1 MLHNDQDK
9 TQADLTDSNAQDAE
23 TKAPAGLDGKSLDAI
38 FGVKL
43 DVRVVLGRSRMPISE
58 LLNLTKGSVIELD
71 RRVGEPVDIMINDRM
86 VARGDLVRVQGDSLG
101 VALREIVKD
110 ISQKSDVPPFAA
122 PVCTARDVWSGL
134 GFGWCRR
141 VRIDWMGARGRPW
154 QHGAG
159 PLFGFR

>member
-86 VARGDLVRVQGDSLG
+86 VARGDLVRMQGDSLG

-110 ISQKSDVPPFAA
+110 FVSEI
-122 PVCTARDVWSGL
+122 
-134 GFGWCRR
+134 
-141 VRIDWMGARGRPW
+141 
-154 QHGAG
+154 
-159 PLFGFR
+159 

>member
-101 VALREIVKD
+101 VALREILKD
-110 ISQKSDVPPFAA
+110 FVSEI
-122 PVCTARDVWSGL
+122 
-134 GFGWCRR
+134 
-141 VRIDWMGARGRPW
+141 
-154 QHGAG
+154 
-159 PLFGFR
+159 

>member
-9 TQADLTDSNAQDAE
+9 TQADLTESNAQDAE

-110 ISQKSDVPPFAA
+110 FVSD
-122 PVCTARDVWSGL
+122 
-134 GFGWCRR
+134 
-141 VRIDWMGARGRPW
+141 I
-154 QHGAG
+154 
-159 PLFGFR
+159 

>member
-9 TQADLTDSNAQDAE
+9 TQADLTESNAQDAE

-110 ISQKSDVPPFAA
+110 FVSEI
-122 PVCTARDVWSGL
+122 
-134 GFGWCRR
+134 
-141 VRIDWMGARGRPW
+141 
-154 QHGAG
+154 
-159 PLFGFR
+159 

>member
-9 TQADLTDSNAQDAE
+9 TQADLTDNTPQDAE
-23 TKAPAGLDGKSLDAI
+23 TKAPVGLDGKSLDAI

-110 ISQKSDVPPFAA
+110 FVSEI
-122 PVCTARDVWSGL
+122 
-134 GFGWCRR
+134 
-141 VRIDWMGARGRPW
+141 
-154 QHGAG
+154 
-159 PLFGFR
+159 

>member
-58 LLNLTKGSVIELD
+58 LLNLTKASVIELD

-110 ISQKSDVPPFAA
+110 FVSEI
-122 PVCTARDVWSGL
+122 
-134 GFGWCRR
+134 
-141 VRIDWMGARGRPW
+141 
-154 QHGAG
+154 
-159 PLFGFR
+159 

>member
-9 TQADLTDSNAQDAE
+9 TQADLTDNNAQDAE

-110 ISQKSDVPPFAA
+110 FVSEI
-122 PVCTARDVWSGL
+122 
-134 GFGWCRR
+134 
-141 VRIDWMGARGRPW
+141 
-154 QHGAG
+154 
-159 PLFGFR
+159 

>member
-86 VARGDLVRVQGDSLG
+86 VARGDLVRVQGDMLG

-110 ISQKSDVPPFAA
+110 FVSEI
-122 PVCTARDVWSGL
+122 
-134 GFGWCRR
+134 
-141 VRIDWMGARGRPW
+141 
-154 QHGAG
+154 
-159 PLFGFR
+159 

>member
-23 TKAPAGLDGKSLDAI
+23 SKAPAGLDGKSLDAI

-110 ISQKSDVPPFAA
+110 FVSD
-122 PVCTARDVWSGL
+122 
-134 GFGWCRR
+134 
-141 VRIDWMGARGRPW
+141 I
-154 QHGAG
+154 
-159 PLFGFR
+159 

>member
-9 TQADLTDSNAQDAE
+9 TQADLTDSTPQNAEA
-23 TKAPAGLDGKSLDAI
+23 KAPAGLDGKSLDAI

-110 ISQKSDVPPFAA
+110 FVSEI
-122 PVCTARDVWSGL
+122 
-134 GFGWCRR
+134 
-141 VRIDWMGARGRPW
+141 
-154 QHGAG
+154 
-159 PLFGFR
+159 

>member
-23 TKAPAGLDGKSLDAI
+23 TKAPAGLDGQSLDAI

-110 ISQKSDVPPFAA
+110 FVSEI
-122 PVCTARDVWSGL
+122 
-134 GFGWCRR
+134 
-141 VRIDWMGARGRPW
+141 
-154 QHGAG
+154 
-159 PLFGFR
+159 